1 MNYPDPRARRDPRRV
16 RTSPT
21 PLPPRPADRYSDPT
35 ELFYGRVDHEQIERT
50 VRSMYEGN

>member
-21 PLPPRPADRYSDPT
+21 PIPPRPHAGYVDPMRQ
-35 ELFYGRVDHEQIERT
+35 FYGDVDHEQIERI
-50 VRSMYEGN
+50 VRSMYR